1 MNKLLVLLFVLALS
15 PVAADQ
21 RAISPEAFTDEFVR
35 ALAKELP
42 ENEFEITGPLEIVI
56 GDEESGQG
64 TINLHNLYRNASD
77 DPGER
82 AMQIR
87 THVSAILS
95 EPTETFSAADRPNIL
110 PVIRD
115 AAFVAQATL
124 NHDDPT
130 LNEPLIADLS
140 VLYVLDFP
148 DRVQFLM
155 ESNLA
160 DLDMD
165 LDEIRALAVRNLTAK
180 SDDYIV
186 HTMDQIYYLELD
198 GMYESS
204 ALLLDEFWTDIESK
218 IGAAPVVA
226 VPTRDIVIF
235 APANDP
241 LGIELVRMIAQQIEE
256 ETGYPI
262 SRTLLI
268 RRGRD
273 WEQYQ

>member
-1 MNKLLVLLFVLALS
+1 MKKFLLLLFVLALN
-15 PVAADQ
+15 PAAADPQ
-21 RAISPEAFTDEFVR
+21 ITAEAFTEEFAR

-42 ENEFEITGPLEIVI
+42 EGGFEVTGPLEIVV

-77 DPGER
+77 DPMER
-82 AMQIR
+82 AVQIK

-95 EPTETFSAADRPNIL
+95 DPTDTLTAADRPNIL
-110 PVIRD
+110 PVVRD
-115 AAFVAQATL
+115 NAFVAQATL
-124 NHDDPT
+124 NRDDPT
-130 LNEPLIADLS
+130 VNEPLVADLS

-160 DLDMD
+160 ELDMD
-165 LDEIRALAVRNLTAK
+165 LDEVRALAISNLTAK

-186 HTMDQIYYLELD
+186 HMMDEIFFLELD

-204 ALLLDEFWTDIESK
+204 ALLLDEFWADVESR

-226 VPTRDIVIF
+226 IPTRDIVIF
-235 APANDP
+235 APENDP
-241 LGIELVRMIAQQIEE
+241 LGIELVRMVAQQIEE

-268 RRGRD
+268 RRDGN
-273 WEQYQ
+273 WEQYP